1 MIYINII
8 KEVLNLE
15 NLNELTKEEN
25 PEVHNSYILKMRG
38 GSRPTFEKIHFKHH
52 LITCIGS
59 FVGIGLV
66 AILNYFYNLPLLIPS
81 LGASAVLLYAAC
93 HTPMSQPRN
102 VIGGHMVSAA
112 SGVLIYQLLGNHW
125 WTIALGVTL
134 AIFLMSVTHTLHP
147 PGGATAF
154 IAVYTDQSFSFIFSP
169 VGLGALLLVL
179 VAVVV
184 NNFSTERKYPDFW
197 F

>member
-1 MIYINII
+1 MENI
-8 KEVLNLE
+8 
-15 NLNELTKEEN
+15 NELREEEN
-25 PEVHNSYILKMRG
+25 SDTNSSSYILKMRG
-38 GSRPTFEKIHFKHH
+38 GSRPAFEKVHLTHH
-52 LITCIGS
+52 LITGVGS
-59 FVGIGLV
+59 FLGIGLV
-66 AILNYFYNLPLLIPS
+66 AILNHIYNLPLLIPS

-93 HTPMSQPRN
+93 HAPMSQPRN
-102 VIGGHMVSAA
+102 VIGGHLVSAT
-112 SGVLIYQLLGNHW
+112 SGVLVFQLLGNQW

-134 AIFLMSVTHTLHP
+134 AIFLMSLTHTLHP

-154 IAVYTDQSFSFIFSP
+154 IAVYTGQGFSFIFSP

-184 NNFSTERKYPDFW
+184 NNFSSKRKYPDFW